1 MCVLHRAVDL
11 LPSSAMLWRLG
22 TQQVLRG
29 SLSTRP
35 AGSLCGS
42 LRTVLSLPMPWLWFL
57 PTLHRM
63 AIVISAIWLAPLPA
77 AGAGVPEPGGLVISE
92 TVVSFPQH
100 QGLAHTQHRSPSD
113 SAHRGRVAMV
123 TLLLTVS
130 RETAPWSWSY
140 FAGLAEA
147 GTEGWEDSRKD
158 GRWGMRA
165 ACGCFPSGSICV
177 CVHTRLLTLALHG
190 C

>member
-1 MCVLHRAVDL
+1 MALSL
-11 LPSSAMLWRLG
+11 FLWI
-22 TQQVLRG
+22 
-29 SLSTRP
+29 
-35 AGSLCGS
+35 
-42 LRTVLSLPMPWLWFL
+42 VLSLPMPWLQFL
-57 PTLHRM
+57 PTLHRT

-100 QGLAHTQHRSPSD
+100 QGLAHTQHPSPSD

-140 FAGLAEA
+140 LQALLKLALKAGKIPERMED
-147 GTEGWEDSRKD
+147 GGWELPV
-158 GRWGMRA
+158 A
-165 ACGCFPSGSICV
+165 ASPAVASLCAHICM
-177 CVHTRLLTLALHG
+177 LTLFLHG